1 MTEEM
6 LPPRRLELLF
16 EAQAR
21 TTPDATALIHGGQS
35 VTYAELDQRSNQFAQ
50 HLRTLA
56 VGPEVAVAV
65 CVRRSIH
72 MVVALFGILKA
83 GAA

>member
-21 TTPDATALIHGGQS
+21 MTPDATALIHGGQS
-35 VTYAELDQRSNQFAQ
+35 VTYAELDRRSNQFAQ
-50 HLRTLA
+50 HLRTL
-56 VGPEVAVAV
+56 PL
-65 CVRRSIH
+65 VRRWQSPS
-72 MVVALFGILKA
+72 AFGVPSTWLLRCSA
-83 GAA
+83 F